1 MSARTLGNP
10 FGPLLQRFVMFSWFE
25 KLIDPFENTELDV
38 PPKGFW
44 AFCWYYTKP
53 VWPVLACVSVFGTL
67 VALLE
72 VYIFT
77 FLGDL
82 VTWLERSNPST
93 FMEDNWHTLL
103 FMLVVLLVLRPAL
116 ELVWQ
121 LFFHQG
127 LMGTYPMSIRWRVH
141 RYLLRQSVSF
151 YQNDFAGRIA
161 TKLMQTALG
170 VREVISR
177 IADIM
182 VYVSVYFTAAVVVV
196 AGSNV
201 WLSLPFLV
209 WIAAYLI
216 TIRFFVP
223 KLRDVSKAQADARS
237 VMTGHVVDAYTN
249 IATVKL
255 FSHAEREEDYAKA
268 SMTGFLKTV
277 FSQMRLVT
285 GLNFALVF
293 INVLLLTAVGGL
305 AIVLWQAGTVT
316 IGEVTVA
323 VAFVLRLQGMS
334 HWILWELSGLFEN
347 IGTVQDGITTISRE
361 RDVVDHPDAAPLF
374 VKKGAIAFENIR
386 FHYGKEAGVIENLDL
401 SIKAGEKIGLIG
413 RSGAGK
419 STLVNLLLRFYDLEG
434 GRIRIDGQDLAMVH
448 QDDIRKNIGVV
459 TQDTSLLHR
468 SIFENVSYGK
478 IDASRDE
485 VWVALEKAH
494 AREFVEGLEDQNGR
508 TGLDAHVGER
518 GVKLSGG
525 QRQRIAIAR
534 VLLKNAPIL
543 ALDEATSALD
553 SEVEI
558 AIQESLFDLMEGK
571 TVIAIAHRLSTIAA
585 MDRLIVMDKGRIIEE
600 GSHQELLERNGL
612 YAQLWQHQ
620 SGGFLAPV
628 QAA

>member
-1 MSARTLGNP
+1 
-10 FGPLLQRFVMFSWFE
+10 MFDWFE
-25 KLIDPFENTELDV
+25 KLVDPFETTELDV

-53 VWPVLACVSVFGTL
+53 VWPILACVSLFGTL
-67 VALLE
+67 VALAE

-82 VTWLERSNPST
+82 VTWLEKSDPAT
-93 FMEDNWHTLL
+93 FLDENWGMLA
-103 FMLVVLLVLRPAL
+103 FMLVILLVLRPAL
-116 ELVWQ
+116 EVVWQ

-127 LMGTYPMSIRWRVH
+127 LMGSYPMSIRWRVH
-141 RYLLRQSVSF
+141 RYMLRQSVSF

-170 VREVISR
+170 VREVVSR

-182 VYVSVYFTAAVVVV
+182 VYVAVYFTAAVIVV
-196 AGSNV
+196 ANANF
-201 WLSLPFLV
+201 WLSLPFMV
-209 WIAAYLI
+209 WVAAYLV

-223 KLRDVSKAQADARS
+223 KLRDVSKKQADARS
-237 VMTGHVVDAYTN
+237 LMTGHVVDAYTN
-249 IATVKL
+249 ITTVKL
-255 FSHAEREEDYAKA
+255 FSHADREEAYARN
-268 SMTGFLKTV
+268 SMRGFLLTV
-277 FSQMRLVT
+277 FQQMRLVT
-285 GLNFALVF
+285 GLNIVLVF
-293 INVLLLTAVGGL
+293 INMLLLTAIGGL
-305 AIVLWQAGTVT
+305 AIFLWKSGTVT
-316 IGEVTVA
+316 IGDVTIA

-334 HWILWELSGLFEN
+334 HWILWELAGLFEN
-347 IGTVQDGITTISRE
+347 IGTVQDGITTISRDRE
-361 RDVVDHPDAAPLF
+361 VQDVPDARSLV
-374 VKKGAIAFENIR
+374 VKKGEIRFENIR
-386 FHYGKEAGVIENLDL
+386 FHYGKAAGVIDDL
-401 SIKAGEKIGLIG
+401 SLTIQPGEKIGLIG

-434 GRIRIDGQDLAMVH
+434 GRILIDDQEVAGVL
-448 QDDIRKNIGVV
+448 QDDIRASVGVV

-468 SIFENVSYGK
+468 SIFENVAYGK
-478 IDASRDE
+478 PNATREE
-485 VWVALEKAH
+485 VQMALQKAH
-494 AREFVEGLEDQNGR
+494 ASEFVGDLVDMEGR
-508 TGLDAHVGER
+508 KALDAHVGER

-534 VLLKNAPIL
+534 VLLKDAPIL

-553 SEVEI
+553 SEVEL
-558 AIQESLFDLMEGK
+558 AIQESLFDLMKGK

-585 MDRLIVMDKGRIIEE
+585 MDRLIVMDKGRILEE
-600 GSHQELLERNGL
+600 GSHRELLEKNGL

>member
-1 MSARTLGNP
+1 
-10 FGPLLQRFVMFSWFE
+10 MFKFFE
-25 KLIDPFENTELDV
+25 NLVDPFENTELDV
-38 PPKGFW
+38 PPKTFW

-53 VWPVLACVSVFGTL
+53 VWPILASVSIFGAL
-67 VALLE
+67 VAILE

-82 VTWLERSNPST
+82 VGWLEKSDPST
-93 FMEDNWHTLL
+93 FVDENWVTLL
-103 FMLVVLLVLRPAL
+103 FMLGVLIIVRPAV
-116 ELVWQ
+116 EVVWQ

-170 VREVISR
+170 VREVVSR
-177 IADIM
+177 IADIL
-182 VYVSVYFTAAVVVV
+182 VYVCVYFTAAVIVV
-196 AGSNV
+196 AGSNP

-209 WIAAYLI
+209 WISAYVV
-216 TIRFFVP
+216 TIWFFIP
-223 KLRDVSKAQADARS
+223 KLRDVSKEQADARS
-237 VMTGHVVDAYTN
+237 LMTGHVVDAYTN
-249 IATVKL
+249 ITTVKL
-255 FSHAEREEDYAKA
+255 FSHAEREEGYAKN
-268 SMTGFLKTV
+268 SMRGFLQTV
-277 FSQMRLVT
+277 FFQMRLVT
-285 GLNFALVF
+285 GLNIVLVF
-293 INVLLLTAVGGL
+293 INVLLLAALGSLSVM
-305 AIVLWQAGTVT
+305 LWQAGTVT

-323 VAFVLRLQGMS
+323 IAFVLRLQGMS
-334 HWILWELSGLFEN
+334 HWILWELAGLFEN
-347 IGTVQDGITTISRE
+347 IGTVQDGISTISRE
-361 RDVVDHPDAAPLF
+361 RDVVDVPNAKPLD
-374 VKKGAIAFENIR
+374 VKKGAISFESIR
-386 FHYGKEAGVIENLDL
+386 FHYGKEAGVIENLNLD
-401 SIKAGEKIGLIG
+401 IKAGEKIGLIG

-434 GRIRIDGQDLAMVH
+434 GKIRIDGQDLSEVR
-448 QDDIRKNIGVV
+448 QDDIRANIGVV

-478 IDASRDE
+478 SDVSRDE
-485 VWVALEKAH
+485 VLLALEKAH
-494 AREFVEGLEDQNGR
+494 ALEFVHDLEDQNGR
-508 TGLDAHVGER
+508 KGLEAHVGER

-585 MDRLIVMDKGRIIEE
+585 MDRLIVMDQGRIIEQ
-600 GSHQELLERNGL
+600 GAHQELLDQRGL

>member
-1 MSARTLGNP
+1 M
-10 FGPLLQRFVMFSWFE
+10 FDRFE
-25 KLIDPFENTELDV
+25 NLNDPFAKTELDV
-38 PPKGFW
+38 PPKDFW

-53 VWPVLACVSVFGTL
+53 VWPIVACVSFFGML

-82 VTWLERSNPST
+82 VTWLEKSDPAT
-93 FMEDNWHTLL
+93 FLNENWPTLV
-103 FMLVVLLVLRPAL
+103 FMLAVLLVLRPAL

-121 LFFHQG
+121 LFFHQS
-127 LMGTYPMSIRWRVH
+127 LMGNYPMSIRWRVH

-161 TKLMQTALG
+161 TKMMQTALG
-170 VREVISR
+170 VREVVSR
-177 IADIM
+177 LADIM
-182 VYVSVYFTAAVVVV
+182 VYVAVYFTAAVVVV
-196 AGSNV
+196 AGSNF

-209 WIAAYLI
+209 WIVAYLAAI
-216 TIRFFVP
+216 QVFVP
-223 KLRDVSKAQADARS
+223 KLRDVSKQQADARS
-237 VMTGHVVDAYTN
+237 LMTGHVVDAYTN

-255 FSHAEREEDYAKA
+255 FSHAEREEAHAKS

-277 FSQMRLVT
+277 HHQMRLVT
-285 GLNFALVF
+285 GLNIVLVF
-293 INVLLLTAVGGL
+293 INMLLLTAIGGL

-316 IGEVTVA
+316 IGEVTIA

-334 HWILWELSGLFEN
+334 HWILWELAGLFEN

-361 RDVVDHPDAAPLF
+361 REVTDTPEAKPLS
-374 VKKGAIAFENIR
+374 VSRGEILFEGIR
-386 FHYGKEAGVIENLDL
+386 FHYGKKSGVIDDL
-401 SIKAGEKIGLIG
+401 NMAIAPGEKIGLIG

-434 GRIRIDGQDLAMVH
+434 GRILIDGQDIAGVR
-448 QDDIRKNIGVV
+448 QDDIRANIGVV

-468 SIFENVSYGK
+468 SIFENVAYGK
-478 IDASRDE
+478 PGATPAE
-485 VWVALEKAH
+485 VEAALDKAH
-494 AREFVEGLEDQNGR
+494 AGDFVRGLSDMEGRRGLE
-508 TGLDAHVGER
+508 AHVGER

-534 VLLKNAPIL
+534 VLLKDAPIL

-553 SEVEI
+553 SEVET
-558 AIQESLFDLMEGK
+558 AIQESLFELMKGK

-600 GSHQELLERNGL
+600 GSHQDLLEKKGL
-612 YAQLWQHQ
+612 YAQLWEHQ
-620 SGGFLAPV
+620 SGGFLTSV

>member
-1 MSARTLGNP
+1 
-10 FGPLLQRFVMFSWFE
+10 MFEWFE
-25 KLIDPFENTELDV
+25 KLTDPFKATDLDV

-53 VWPVLACVSVFGTL
+53 VWPILACVSLLGTL
-67 VALLE
+67 VALAE

-82 VTWLERSNPST
+82 VTWLEKSDPAT
-93 FMEDNWHTLL
+93 FLQDNQGRLL
-103 FMLVVLLVLRPAL
+103 FMLVILLVLRPGL
-116 ELVWQ
+116 EVIWQ

-127 LMGTYPMSIRWRVH
+127 LMGNYPMSIRWRVH

-177 IADIM
+177 IADIL
-182 VYVSVYFTAAVVVV
+182 VYVCVYFVAALFVV
-196 AGSNV
+196 ADANI
-201 WLSLPFLV
+201 WLGIPFVIWL
-209 WIAAYLI
+209 AAYLV
-216 TIRFFVP
+216 TIRAFIP
-223 KLRDVSKAQADARS
+223 RLRDVSKRQADARS
-237 VMTGHVVDAYTN
+237 LMTGHVVDAYTN
-249 IATVKL
+249 ITTVKL
-255 FSHAEREEDYAKA
+255 FSHADREEDYAKT

-277 FSQMRLVT
+277 FMQMRLVT
-285 GLNFALVF
+285 GLNIVLVF
-293 INVLLLTAVGGL
+293 INHLLLASIGGL
-305 AIVLWQAGTVT
+305 SILLWQSGTVG
-316 IGEVTVA
+316 IGDVA
-323 VAFVLRLQGMS
+323 IAIAFVLRLQGMS
-334 HWILWELSGLFEN
+334 HWILWELAGLFEN

-361 RDVVDHPDAAPLF
+361 REVVDVPDARPLAVTAGEIRF
-374 VKKGAIAFENIR
+374 DGIR
-386 FHYGKEAGVIENLDL
+386 FHYGKESGVIDDL
-401 SIKAGEKIGLIG
+401 SLTLNAGEKIGLIG

-434 GRIRIDGQDLAMVH
+434 GRILVDGQDIARVR
-448 QDDIRKNIGVV
+448 QDDIRANVGVV

-468 SIFENVSYGK
+468 SIFDNVAYGK
-478 IDASRDE
+478 PGATREE
-485 VWVALEKAH
+485 VEAALRKAH
-494 AREFVEGLEDQNGR
+494 AFDFVQGLEDMEGR
-508 TGLDAHVGER
+508 TALDAHVGER

-534 VLLKNAPIL
+534 VLLKDAPIL

-558 AIQESLFDLMEGK
+558 AIQESLFDLMKGK

-585 MDRLIVMDKGRIIEE
+585 MDRLIVMDNGRIIEE
-600 GSHQELLERNGL
+600 GSHQELLEKDGL

>member
-1 MSARTLGNP
+1 
-10 FGPLLQRFVMFSWFE
+10 MFRYFE
-25 KLIDPFENTELDV
+25 SLIDPFATTKLEI

-53 VWPVLACVSVFGTL
+53 VWPILACVSFFGAL
-67 VALLE
+67 VALAE

-82 VTWLERSNPST
+82 VTWLEGSDPDV
-93 FMEDNWHTLL
+93 FLEQNWAILI
-103 FMLVVLLVLRPAL
+103 FMLVIMLALRPAL
-116 ELVWQ
+116 EVIWQ

-127 LMGTYPMSIRWRVH
+127 LMGVYPMSIRWRAH

-177 IADIM
+177 IADIF
-182 VYVSVYFTAAVVVV
+182 VYVAVYFTAALVVV
-196 AGSNV
+196 AQSNIWLGLPFVV
-201 WLSLPFLV
+201 WLLM
-209 WIAAYLI
+209 YLG
-216 TIRFFVP
+216 TIYFFVP
-223 KLRDVSKAQADARS
+223 KLRDISKDQADARS

-255 FSHAEREEDYAKA
+255 FSHAEREETYAKR
-268 SMTGFLKTV
+268 SMMTFLKTV
-277 FSQMRLVT
+277 HMQMRYVT
-285 GLNFALVF
+285 GLNIVLVF
-293 INVLLLTAVGGL
+293 INMLLLTAIGGL
-305 AIVLWQAGTVT
+305 SIVLWQQGTVT
-316 IGEVTVA
+316 IGDVTIAIA
-323 VAFVLRLQGMS
+323 VVLRLQGMS
-334 HWILWELSGLFEN
+334 HWILWELAGLFEN

-361 RDVVDHPDAAPLF
+361 REVVDET
-374 VKKGAIAFENIR
+374 GAKSLAVDHGEIRLENIR
-386 FHYGKEAGVIENLDL
+386 FHYGKQSGVIDNLSL
-401 SIKAGEKIGLIG
+401 TIQPGEKIGLIG

-419 STLVNLLLRFYDLEG
+419 STMVNLLLRFYDLES
-434 GRIRIDGQDLAMVH
+434 GRILIDGQDVSKVA
-448 QDDIRKNIGVV
+448 QDDLRANIGVV

-468 SIFENVSYGK
+468 SIFENVAYGK
-478 IDASRDE
+478 PFASRDE
-485 VWVALEKAH
+485 VLGALEKAH
-494 AREFVEGLEDQNGR
+494 ALEFVAGLSDQDGR

-534 VLLKNAPIL
+534 VLLKDAPIL

-553 SEVEI
+553 SEVEL
-558 AIQESLFDLMEGK
+558 AIQESLFSLMEGK

-585 MDRLIVMDKGRIIEE
+585 MDRLIVMDKGRIMEE
-600 GSHQELLERNGL
+600 GSHDDLLNRDGL
-612 YAQLWQHQ
+612 YAQLWRHQ
-620 SGGFLAPV
+620 SGGFLAAG

>member
-1 MSARTLGNP
+1 
-10 FGPLLQRFVMFSWFE
+10 MFSWFE

-93 FMEDNWHTLL
+93 FLEDNWHTLL

-127 LMGTYPMSIRWRVH
+127 LMGNYPMSIRWRVH

-196 AGSNV
+196 AGSNF

-209 WIAAYLI
+209 WIAAYLV
-216 TIRFFVP
+216 TIRIFVP
-223 KLRDVSKAQADARS
+223 KLRDVSMEQADARS

-361 RDVVDHPDAAPLF
+361 RDVVDHPDAATLF
-374 VKKGAIAFENIR
+374 VKEGGIAFENIR
-386 FHYGKEAGVIENLDL
+386 FRYGKDAGVIENLDL

-478 IDASRDE
+478 PDVSRDE
-485 VWVALEKAH
+485 VWTALEKAH
-494 AREFVEGLEDQNGR
+494 AREFVQGLEDQNGR

-534 VLLKNAPIL
+534 VLLKDAPIL

-600 GSHQELLERNGL
+600 GAHQELLELNGL

>member
-1 MSARTLGNP
+1 
-10 FGPLLQRFVMFSWFE
+10 MFDRFE
-25 KLIDPFENTELDV
+25 KFIDPFETTELDV

-53 VWPVLACVSVFGTL
+53 VWPILAAVSLFGTL
-67 VALLE
+67 VALTE

-82 VTWLERSNPST
+82 VTWLEKSDPAT
-93 FMEDNWHTLL
+93 FLTENWPTLL
-103 FMLVVLLVLRPAL
+103 FMLGILLVLRPLL
-116 ELVWQ
+116 EVVWQ

-127 LMGTYPMSIRWRVH
+127 LMGNYPMSIRWRVH
-141 RYLLRQSVSF
+141 RYLLRQSISF

-170 VREVISR
+170 VREVVSR

-182 VYVSVYFTAAVVVV
+182 VYVAVYFTAAVIVV
-196 AGSNV
+196 AEANI

-209 WIAAYLI
+209 WVSAYLL
-216 TIRFFVP
+216 TIRFFIP
-223 KLRDVSKAQADARS
+223 KLRDVSKDQANARS

-255 FSHAEREEDYAKA
+255 FSHAEREEDYARR

-277 FSQMRLVT
+277 FQQMRLVT
-285 GLNFALVF
+285 GLNIVLVF
-293 INVLLLTAVGGL
+293 INMVLLTSIGGL
-305 AIVLWQAGTVT
+305 SILLWQSGTVT
-316 IGEVTVA
+316 IGEVTIA

-334 HWILWELSGLFEN
+334 HWILWELAGLFEN

-361 RDVVDHPDAAPLF
+361 REVIDIPKARELNVTR
-374 VKKGAIAFENIR
+374 GEIRFENIR
-386 FHYGKEAGVIENLDL
+386 FHYGKKAGVIDDL
-401 SIKAGEKIGLIG
+401 SLTMRPGEKIGLIG

-434 GRIRIDGQDLAMVH
+434 GRILIDGQDVSAVR
-448 QDDIRKNIGVV
+448 QDDIRAHVGVV

-468 SIFENVSYGK
+468 SIFENVAYGK
-478 IDASRDE
+478 PEATREE
-485 VWVALEKAH
+485 VRAALEKAH
-494 AREFVEGLEDQNGR
+494 AMPFVEGLVDQEGR
-508 TGLDAHVGER
+508 KGLDAHVGER

-534 VLLKNAPIL
+534 VLLKDAPIL

-553 SEVEI
+553 SEVEL
-558 AIQESLFDLMEGK
+558 AIQESLFDLMKGK
-571 TVIAIAHRLSTIAA
+571 TVVAIAHRLSTIAA

-600 GSHQELLERNGL
+600 GSHQELLDRNGL

>member
-1 MSARTLGNP
+1 
-10 FGPLLQRFVMFSWFE
+10 MFDRFE
-25 KLIDPFENTELDV
+25 KLVDPFENTELDV

-53 VWPVLACVSVFGTL
+53 VWPILACVSLFGTL
-67 VALLE
+67 VALAE

-82 VTWLERSNPST
+82 VTWLEKSDPAT
-93 FMEDNWHTLL
+93 FMNENWPMLL
-103 FMLVVLLVLRPAL
+103 FMVVVLLVLRPLL
-116 ELVWQ
+116 EVVWQ

-170 VREVISR
+170 VREVVSR

-182 VYVSVYFTAAVVVV
+182 VYVAVYFVAAVVVV
-196 AGSNV
+196 ADANF
-201 WLSLPFLV
+201 WLSLPFLI
-209 WIAAYLI
+209 WIVAYLV
-216 TIRFFVP
+216 TIRIFVP
-223 KLRDVSKAQADARS
+223 KLRDVSKEQADARS

-249 IATVKL
+249 ITTVKL
-255 FSHAEREEDYAKA
+255 FSHADREEAYARN
-268 SMTGFLKTV
+268 SMYGFLKTV
-277 FSQMRLVT
+277 FHQMRLVT
-285 GLNFALVF
+285 GLNIVLVF
-293 INVLLLTAVGGL
+293 INMLLLTSIGGL
-305 AIVLWQAGTVT
+305 AIILWQAGTVT
-316 IGEVTVA
+316 IGEVTIA

-334 HWILWELSGLFEN
+334 HWILWELAGLFEN

-361 RDVVDHPDAAPLF
+361 REVMDTPGAKALNVE
-374 VKKGAIAFENIR
+374 KGEIRFENIR
-386 FHYGKEAGVIENLDL
+386 FHYGKEAGVIDDL
-401 SIKAGEKIGLIG
+401 SLTIKAGEKIGLIG

-434 GRIRIDGQDLAMVH
+434 GRVLVDGQDIAQVR
-448 QDDIRKNIGVV
+448 QDDIRANVGVV

-468 SIFENVSYGK
+468 SIFENVAYGK
-478 IDASRDE
+478 PEATREDVEA
-485 VWVALEKAH
+485 ALKKAH
-494 AREFVEGLEDQNGR
+494 ASEFVEGLADMEGR
-508 TGLDAHVGER
+508 RALDAHVGER

-534 VLLKNAPIL
+534 VLLKDAPIL

-553 SEVEI
+553 SEVEL
-558 AIQESLFDLMEGK
+558 AIQESLFDLMTGK

-600 GSHQELLERNGL
+600 GSHQELLEKNGL

-620 SGGFLAPV
+620 SGGILAPV